1 MRRLFRLVPLL
12 IFLACLFL
20 IATGSPLLVEP
31 ILNDPELPMGTL
43 ISWTCIA
50 MLPLSIIMSIRL
62 IRKPTSKAYRF
73 YKRVFIGFFLLGAS
87 WGLLSY
93 FLAGN
98 WAFTFS
104 DTGVF
109 RGSEEAFQLIV
120 KYTFT
125 LISLTLLFL
134 IIFGIHH
141 FIISKKPKK

>member
-1 MRRLFRLVPLL
+1 M
-12 IFLACLFL
+12 LAD
-20 IATGSPLLVEP
+20 P
-31 ILNDPELPMGTL
+31 ILNDPELPKGTL
-43 ISWTCIA
+43 ISWACIA

-62 IRKPTSKAYRF
+62 IRKPASKAYRF
-73 YKRVFIGFFLLGAS
+73 YKRVFISLFLLGAS
-87 WGLLSY
+87 WGLVCYS
-93 FLAGN
+93 LAGN

-125 LISLTLLFL
+125 LISLVLFFL

-141 FIISKKPKK
+141 FIISKKHKK